1 MVGAVILQESHLIA
15 AYHNEQTAT
24 GNPTA
29 HAETLSL
36 REAAAWLC
44 HWRLNE
50 CTLVVTLEPCVMCAG
65 APVNARL
72 KTIATIDVEDNQH

>member
-1 MVGAVILQESHLIA
+1 MIGAVIMQESQLIA
-15 AYHNEQTAT
+15 AHHNEHTAT

-44 HWRLNE
+44 HWRLND
-50 CTLVVTLEPCVMCAG
+50 CPLVVTLEPCVICAG
-65 APVNARL
+65 APTNARV
-72 KTIATIDVEDNQH
+72 KTIVTIDVEDSRR